1 MTETLMDEERR
12 VFEPAGLAIT
22 ELEATESLS
31 RIAGR
36 AVPYG
41 ARAQIGT
48 PFGPYLESFE
58 RGAFGK
64 IGKLPLLLW
73 HDHQAFPIGVSERWR
88 EDSSGL
94 YGEWRMDSSEKAQE
108 AARLAKEGMLG
119 YLSVRF
125 TPLGGGTRMLVD
137 DVTGLDHLVR
147 TSARLVETSLVSTP
161 AYADAEVSWVRST
174 HSPHSRRRPNLD
186 YWMRELDKL
195 RK

>member
-1 MTETLMDEERR
+1 MTELQTEERR
-12 VFEPAGLAIT
+12 VFEPTGLAVT
-22 ELEATESLS
+22 ELEATDSLS

-64 IGKLPLLLW
+64 LGKGLPLLLW
-73 HDHQAFPIGVSERWR
+73 HDSQAFPIGVSERWR
-88 EDSSGL
+88 EDSTGL
-94 YGEWRMDSSEKAQE
+94 YGEWRMDTSERAQE

-119 YLSVRF
+119 YLSIRF
-125 TPLGGGTRMLVD
+125 APAAGGTRAVVD

-147 TSARLVETSLVSTP
+147 TSARLLETSLVSTP
-161 AYADAEVSWVRST
+161 AYADAEVSWVRSQFK
-174 HSPHSRRRPNLD
+174 PHSRRRPNRD

-195 RK
+195 RA